1 MVKPKK
7 WIFLLWFMLFSHISP
22 TTTSILESNRQATA
36 TSAVKNVALF
46 VAFDLVVVG
55 SGGGLEGWPM
65 AALQISILV
74 LSFRVKMA
82 KNS

>member
-1 MVKPKK
+1 
-7 WIFLLWFMLFSHISP
+7 MLFSHISP
-22 TTTSILESNRQATA
+22 PTTSILESNRQATA
-36 TSAVKNVALF
+36 TSAVKNAALF